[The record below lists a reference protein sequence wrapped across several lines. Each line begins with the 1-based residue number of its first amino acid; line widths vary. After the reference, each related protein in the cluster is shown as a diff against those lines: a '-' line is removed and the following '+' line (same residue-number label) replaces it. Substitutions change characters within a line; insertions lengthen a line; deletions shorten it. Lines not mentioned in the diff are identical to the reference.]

1 MTETTDPSYRHL
13 AEAEEAAAA
22 LAAGRLTFTF
32 DGSQPSPEA
41 PPPGAPVSV
50 VRPVRLAYEV
60 DAAVKAIAEA
70 RGMTVSALIR
80 EWVQSGLAAAARTS
94 DTMSD
99 TVSDTAGDT
108 AAGTVKDAV
117 TELRQGLN
125 HALRALDSLTARGIR
140 PAA

>member
-1 MTETTDPSYRHL
+1 MTDDNTNPDPSYGHL
-13 AEAEEAAAA
+13 ADAEEAAAA

-32 DGSQPSPEA
+32 EGDAPAA

-50 VRPVRLAYEV
+50 VRPVRLSYEV

-70 RGMTVSALIR
+70 RGISVSALIR
-80 EWVQSGLAAAARTS
+80 EWVQSGLAN
-94 DTMSD
+94 
-99 TVSDTAGDT
+99 
-108 AAGTVKDAV
+108 AGTAPDPV

-125 HALRALDSLTARGIR
+125 NALRALDSLTARGIQ

>member
-1 MTETTDPSYRHL
+1 MTDSDTSPDPSYGNL
-13 AEAEEAAAA
+13 ADAQAAAEA

-32 DGSQPSPEA
+32 EGDAPAA

-50 VRPVRLAYEV
+50 VRPVRLSYEI

-70 RGMTVSALIR
+70 RGISVSALIR
-80 EWVQSGLAAAARTS
+80 EWVHSGLAS
-94 DTMSD
+94 
-99 TVSDTAGDT
+99 
-108 AAGTVKDAV
+108 AGTAPDPV

-125 HALRALDSLTARGIR
+125 SALRALDSLTARGIQ

>member
-1 MTETTDPSYRHL
+1 MTDSNANPDPSYGDL

-32 DGSQPSPEA
+32 DGDAPAA

-50 VRPVRLAYEV
+50 VRPVRLSYEV

-70 RGMTVSALIR
+70 RGVTVSALIR
-80 EWVQSGLAAAARTS
+80 EWVQSGLAAAGTPS
-94 DTMSD
+94 D
-99 TVSDTAGDT
+99 
-108 AAGTVKDAV
+108 AAADPV

-125 HALRALDSLTARGIR
+125 NALRALDSLTAKGMR

>member
-1 MTETTDPSYRHL
+1 MTDTNTDTGSDTGTGTSYRDL
-13 AEAEEAAAA
+13 ADAEEAAAA

-32 DGSQPSPEA
+32 EGDAPAA

-50 VRPVRLAYEV
+50 VRPVRLSYEV

-70 RGMTVSALIR
+70 RGITVSALIR
-80 EWVQSGLAAAARTS
+80 EWVQSGLAGAGASSDAAV
-94 DTMSD
+94 DP
-99 TVSDTAGDT
+99 
-108 AAGTVKDAV
+108 V

-125 HALRALDSLTARGIR
+125 NALRALDSLTARGLR

>member
-1 MTETTDPSYRHL
+1 MTENDPSYGDL

-32 DGSQPSPEA
+32 GGDAPAA

-50 VRPVRLAYEV
+50 VRPVRLSYEV

-70 RGMTVSALIR
+70 RGVTVSALIR
-80 EWVQSGLAAAARTS
+80 EWVQSGLAAAGSAS
-94 DTMSD
+94 D
-99 TVSDTAGDT
+99 
-108 AAGTVKDAV
+108 AAVDPV

-125 HALRALDSLTARGIR
+125 NALRALDSLTAKGMR

>member
-1 MTETTDPSYRHL
+1 MTDSNANPDPSYGDL
-13 AEAEEAAAA
+13 AQAEAAAAA

-32 DGSQPSPEA
+32 DADGDTPAA

-50 VRPVRLAYEV
+50 VRPVRLSYEV

-70 RGMTVSALIR
+70 RGVTVSALIR
-80 EWVQSGLAAAARTS
+80 EWVQTGLAAAGTGS
-94 DTMSD
+94 D
-99 TVSDTAGDT
+99 
-108 AAGTVKDAV
+108 AAADPV

-125 HALRALDSLTARGIR
+125 NALRALDSLTARGMR